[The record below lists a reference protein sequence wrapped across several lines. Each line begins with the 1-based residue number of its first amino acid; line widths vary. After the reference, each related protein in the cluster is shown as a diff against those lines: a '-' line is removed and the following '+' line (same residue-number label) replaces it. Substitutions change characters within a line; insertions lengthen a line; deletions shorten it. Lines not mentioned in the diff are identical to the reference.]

1 MFFLDVEPENSL
13 SRIQGREEKEMFES
27 MEELRKVREKALKL
41 VKDWHIIDAN
51 RPINEIYEEIEA
63 ILDKLEGM

>member
-1 MFFLDVEPENSL
+1 
-13 SRIQGREEKEMFES
+13 MFES